1 MKQVSLWELFG
12 VFAKVGTFTIG
23 GGYAMLPLVEQELVK
38 YIPKEDIPDAHHWL
52 LLHGRYV
59 CTSRKPHCE
68 KCEIESLCPK
78 QTEGSKLS

>member
-1 MKQVSLWELFG
+1 
-12 VFAKVGTFTIG
+12 
-23 GGYAMLPLVEQELVK
+23 VEQELVK